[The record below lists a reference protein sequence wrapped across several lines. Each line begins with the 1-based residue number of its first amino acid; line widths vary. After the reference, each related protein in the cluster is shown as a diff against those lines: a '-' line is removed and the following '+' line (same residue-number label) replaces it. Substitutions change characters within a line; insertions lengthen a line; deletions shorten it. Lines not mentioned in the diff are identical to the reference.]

1 VSKSILTIAIVLV
14 TSLSVAFAAENWPQ
28 FRGPTGD
35 GHGDATGLPIT
46 WSETENVVWKTPIHG
61 RGHASPVVWDG
72 QIWLTTATRDGLEM
86 SALCIDR
93 ETGRIVHDLK
103 VFENAEE
110 DIQIMNPMNSFASPT
125 PVIEQGRVYVH
136 FGTYGTACLDTA
148 TGQKIWQRRDLN
160 CNHFRGPGSSPFIY
174 GDLLILHYDGFD
186 VQFVVAL
193 NKATGKTVWKT
204 DRSTDFAGCNG
215 DFRKA
220 FCTPIVIDV
229 DGQQQ
234 LISPGS
240 KAAMAYDPN
249 TGEELWK
256 VCWSGYSS
264 ASRPLF
270 GHGLVFLNTGFGK
283 AQLWAVRPD
292 GRGDVSDTHV
302 VWRLTKGVPSKP
314 SVLLIGELI
323 YMVDDHGVAS
333 CAEAATGEVVW
344 QERLGGDY
352 SASPIYAD
360 GRIYFFSHQS
370 PATVI
375 APGRRFQPL
384 AVNHLDAG
392 FMASPAVSGK
402 ALFLRTE
409 TDLYRIEKGE
419 E

>member
-1 VSKSILTIAIVLV
+1 VSRPILTAAMIFAV
-14 TSLSVAFAAENWPQ
+14 SLPFALAGENWPQ
-28 FRGPTGD
+28 FRGPKGD
-35 GHGDATGLPIT
+35 GHSDATGLPIT

-61 RGHASPVVWDG
+61 RGHASPVIWG
-72 QIWLTTATRDGLEM
+72 RQIWLTTATRDGLQM
-86 SALCIDR
+86 FALCVDR
-93 ETGRIVHDLK
+93 ETGRIVYDLK

-110 DIQIMNPMNSFASPT
+110 DIQITNPLNSFASPT
-125 PVIEQGRVYVH
+125 PVVEPGRVYVH

-148 TGQKIWQRRDLN
+148 TGRKIWQRRDLN
-160 CNHFRGPGSSPFIY
+160 CDHFRGPGSSPFLY
-174 GDLLILHYDGFD
+174 RDLLILHYDGFD

-193 NKATGKTVWKT
+193 DKHTGKTVWKT
-204 DRSTDFAGCNG
+204 NRSTDFAGCNG

-220 FCTPIVIDV
+220 FCTPIVIEV
-229 DGQQQ
+229 DGRPQ
-234 LISPGS
+234 LISPAS
-240 KAAMAYDPN
+240 KAAMAYDPS

-256 VCWSGYSS
+256 VCWSGFST
-264 ASRPLF
+264 ASRPVF
-270 GHGLVFLNTGFGK
+270 GHGLLFLNTGFSK

-292 GRGDVSDTHV
+292 GRGEVTDTHV
-302 VWRLTKGVPSKP
+302 VWKLTKGVPSKP

-323 YMVDDHGVAS
+323 YMVDDRGVAS
-333 CAEAATGEVVW
+333 CVEAVTGEVVW

-360 GRIYFFSHQS
+360 GRIYFFSHQP

-375 APGRRFQPL
+375 APGRQFKPL

-409 TDLYRIEKGE
+409 THLYRIEKSSD
-419 E
+419 